1 MSGRTRMSRPLPD
14 AQYQAA
20 INADNPSASNPF
32 LTGSASGV
40 VGVIDGSTGDSN
52 TVTNTNAETNII
64 TNGFDF
70 VVPANELITGDRIR
84 ITAYA
89 RYSTG
94 PASLKNLQIRFKV
107 NSTTFGIL
115 VISATKAIQM
125 PAAQNN
131 KGIWID
137 AQIAIRSDGAA
148 GTLISGMNVAIG
160 DATAI
165 NPGFTDVDPSVG
177 TFSIDTTVTNT
188 FNFSAQWSVG
198 APTPQATITF
208 EEIVYEKLRV

>member
-1 MSGRTRMSRPLPD
+1 MSKAGITRNLPD
-14 AQYQAA
+14 NQYQAA
-20 INADNPSASNPF
+20 MNADNPSASNPF

-52 TVTNTNAETNII
+52 TVTNSNAETNIT
-64 TNGFDF
+64 TNNFDF
-70 VVPANELITGDRIR
+70 VVAPGELIVGDRIR
-84 ITAYA
+84 LTAYA

-94 PASLKNLQIRFKV
+94 PASLKRLQIRLKV
-107 NSTTFGIL
+107 NSTTFGII

-125 PAAQNN
+125 PAGQNN
-131 KGIWID
+131 KGMWID
-137 AQIAIRSDGAA
+137 AQLAIRTDGAA

-160 DATAI
+160 DAIET
-165 NPGFTDVDPSVG
+165 NPGFTDVDPSNG
-177 TFSIDTTVTNT
+177 TFSIDTTTTNT

-198 APTPQATITF
+198 APTAQASITF